1 MEVLG
6 NQVAG
11 FFHEAVDPFFID
23 RDALPVL
30 EIAPDA
36 PVIPERVIDLELF
49 DLLEQ
54 RVVTS
59 NNGLRF
65 LPFHKSSSSFFLI
78 QP

>member
-1 MEVLG
+1 
-6 NQVAG
+6 
-11 FFHEAVDPFFID
+11 
-23 RDALPVL
+23 
-30 EIAPDA
+30 
-36 PVIPERVIDLELF
+36 VIDLELF